1 MASNPGPRLSK
12 EINSIDYLSI
22 GFGSMIGVGWI
33 IVLGEWLAQAG
44 PLGAILAFVCGGL
57 VTMLVGL
64 CYAELATLLP
74 VSGGEVAY
82 AYEIFGLRTS
92 FAVGWVLS
100 LPYVAVTAWE
110 AIAVAWIA
118 NIFVPGIEG
127 PVLYSIRGHSVH
139 LGSLVLGVV
148 LMVAFTYVNFRGAKG
163 AARVQ
168 GILTLGLVVITA
180 LYVVLGVGGGDA
192 ANLKPLFGNHSGSA
206 AWLGFLAILMTVP
219 QWLGG
224 FNMIPQ
230 LMEEKAPGTSLRLVG
245 RLIVISIAMG
255 VVFYCLVILAA
266 CMVVPWEELLTA
278 EMPVAA
284 AFEAAFG
291 SPLLAKGVLLAGLCG
306 LLTTWNG
313 CFIGGSRVLF
323 ALGRSRVIAPAFGR
337 VHPVFHTPSTAILF
351 VGGVGIF
358 GALVGK
364 SALVP
369 VLNVNA
375 TCFLFAY
382 LLSCVGVIKLRRERP
397 DTERPFRIPGGI
409 ILPVV
414 ASVACLI
421 LLIPVTFYQPYVAS
435 QGAFPIEW
443 GFLMVW
449 AFLGVLFWFLS
460 RKVRGS
466 ISEEQR
472 RDIMLGKGD
481 PAL

>member
-1 MASNPGPRLSK
+1 MSNSSTSQLSK
-12 EINSIDYLSI
+12 EISSIDYLSI

-33 IVLGEWLAQAG
+33 IVLGDWLTQAG
-44 PLGAILAFVCGGL
+44 PMGAILAFVCGGL
-57 VTMLVGL
+57 VTMLVGV

-92 FAVGWVLS
+92 FAMGWVLG

-110 AIAVAWIA
+110 AIAVAWIL
-118 NIFVPGIEG
+118 NIFLPGIEG
-127 PVLYSIRGHSVH
+127 PVLYTVRGYPVH
-139 LGSLVLGVV
+139 LGSLLLGVGV
-148 LMVAFTYVNFRGAKG
+148 MAALTYLNYRGAKG

-168 GILTLGLVVITA
+168 GILTSGLVLITA
-180 LYVVLGVGGGDA
+180 IYVLVGVGGGEV
-192 ANLKPLFGNHSGSA
+192 ANLKPLFGTNSGAA

-224 FNMIPQ
+224 FNLIPQ
-230 LMEEKAPGTSLRLVG
+230 LMEEKAPGISLRLVG
-245 RLIVISIAMG
+245 RVIVISIAMG
-255 VVFYCLVILAA
+255 VAFYCLVILAA
-266 CMVVPWEELLTA
+266 CMVVPWEELLTV

-291 SPLLAKGVLLAGLCG
+291 SPFLAKGVLLAGLCG

-323 ALGRSRVIAPAFGR
+323 ALGRSRVILPALGR
-337 VHPVFHTPSTAILF
+337 VHPVFHTPSTAVLF

-358 GALVGK
+358 GVLAGR

-369 VLNVNA
+369 VINVNA
-375 TCFLFAY
+375 TCFLFAF
-382 LLSCVGVIKLRRERP
+382 LLTCVGVVKLRLQKP
-397 DTERPFRIPGGI
+397 DAPRPFRVPGGI
-409 ILPVV
+409 VAAGAAAVV
-414 ASVACLI
+414 CLG
-421 LLIPVTFYQPYVAS
+421 LLFPVTFYQPYVAA

-443 GFLMVW
+443 IFLLVW
-449 AFLGVLFWFLS
+449 AFLGVLLWFVS
-460 RKVRGS
+460 RKIRGS

-472 RDIMLGKGD
+472 RAIMLGKGD

>member
-1 MASNPGPRLSK
+1 
-12 EINSIDYLSI
+12 
-22 GFGSMIGVGWI
+22 
-33 IVLGEWLAQAG
+33 
-44 PLGAILAFVCGGL
+44 
-57 VTMLVGL
+57 
-64 CYAELATLLP
+64 
-74 VSGGEVAY
+74 
-82 AYEIFGLRTS
+82 
-92 FAVGWVLS
+92 
-100 LPYVAVTAWE
+100 
-110 AIAVAWIA
+110 
-118 NIFVPGIEG
+118 
-127 PVLYSIRGHSVH
+127 
-139 LGSLVLGVV
+139 
-148 LMVAFTYVNFRGAKG
+148 
-163 AARVQ
+163 
-168 GILTLGLVVITA
+168 
-180 LYVVLGVGGGDA
+180 
-192 ANLKPLFGNHSGSA
+192 
-206 AWLGFLAILMTVP
+206 
-219 QWLGG
+219 
-224 FNMIPQ
+224 
-230 LMEEKAPGTSLRLVG
+230 
-245 RLIVISIAMG
+245 
-255 VVFYCLVILAA
+255 
-266 CMVVPWEELLTA
+266 
-278 EMPVAA
+278 
-284 AFEAAFG
+284 
-291 SPLLAKGVLLAGLCG
+291 
-306 LLTTWNG
+306 
-313 CFIGGSRVLF
+313 
-323 ALGRSRVIAPAFGR
+323 VIAPAFGR

-358 GALVGK
+358 GALIGR

-421 LLIPVTFYQPYVAS
+421 LLIPVTFYQPYIAS